1 MKEQSDSK
9 YKIEIHLDSRDF
21 RGFIFR
27 IIEILLPSLILSFF
41 TKLDIGFFVL
51 AGFLFSLLY
60 YGWKITQFRE
70 GAYRNVL
77 KQQDEKI
84 AFLEKQN
91 RLQANM
97 LKDRKIELPDV
108 NLK

>member
-1 MKEQSDSK
+1 MKEQEDSK

-27 IIEILLPSLILSFF
+27 LLEIILPSLVLSFF
-41 TKLDIGFFVL
+41 TKLDIGFFIL
-51 AGFLFSLLY
+51 AGFLFSLIY

-77 KQQDEKI
+77 RQRDEKI

-97 LKDRKIELPDV
+97 LKDKNIEMPKM
-108 NLK
+108 N